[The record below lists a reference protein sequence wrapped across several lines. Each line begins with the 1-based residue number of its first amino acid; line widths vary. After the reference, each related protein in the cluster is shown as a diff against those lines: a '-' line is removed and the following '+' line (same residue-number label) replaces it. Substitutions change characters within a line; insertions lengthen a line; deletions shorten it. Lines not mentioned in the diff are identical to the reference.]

1 MATVKAP
8 LQRRINAFSSRVS
21 KIKEQALYFYLQ
33 KIDALDGARVTI
45 DCESKVM
52 FSSYSYLGLVNH
64 PR

>member
-21 KIKEQALYFYLQ
+21 KIKEQDLYFYLQ

-45 DCESKVM
+45 DGESKEM
-52 FSSYSYLGLVNH
+52 CIRDSYFDSLRLLS
-64 PR
+64 